1 MEYGTEPGT
10 SEVLFDLLSECIS
23 SSYTY
28 YAGRPHSPLDDTFYD
43 DEYNVVDAPRSPA
56 NNFSNVPLSS
66 LEGNPVKALRL
77 LDLHPGIINEKWA
90 GENFATNDWWPVLRG
105 ETAIMQASKACYE
118 NDDDVGSK
126 ALVTEL
132 LKRGA
137 EVNARS
143 ERGWDALLFAIKF
156 DRTAVV
162 PALLNHGADPNT
174 RSLNLTDLDPALH
187 NDDFGDLDP
196 SEQNRT
202 ALGLAAAKDDLS
214 ICLLLIARAADLYAV
229 DAVDEGLNALE
240 GYGLRDKLTP
250 AVLEQRRAVLKHAYD
265 EGPHPNARWARRGPF
280 VMVLVCYGFQ
290 PTAARRAVLLALNP
304 PLPTDAKIP
313 PIPIGTKEQY
323 RAYLHGLVF
332 SHPGF
337 WKIIASYI

>member
-1 MEYGTEPGT
+1 M
-10 SEVLFDLLSECIS
+10 SEVLFDLLSECNS

-28 YAGRPHSPLDDTFYD
+28 YAGRPNSPLDDTFYD
-43 DEYNVVDAPRSPA
+43 DEYHVVDAPRSPA

-77 LDLHPGIINEKWA
+77 LDLHPGIINEKW
-90 GENFATNDWWPVLRG
+90 GGVDYMFTDSGGFLLRG
-105 ETAIMQASKACYE
+105 ETAIMQASKAPFE
-118 NDDDVGSK
+118 NDDDRGNK

-143 ERGWDALLFAIKF
+143 DRGWDALLFAIKF
-156 DRTAVV
+156 GRTAVV

-187 NDDFGDLDP
+187 NDDFGALDP

-202 ALGLAAAKDDLS
+202 ALGLAAAKGSLP

-229 DAVDEGLNALE
+229 DAVDEGLNAL
-240 GYGLRDKLTP
+240 GRLRSLLQPHSRGLGATP
-250 AVLEQRRAVLKHAYD
+250 SRA
-265 EGPHPNARWARRGPF
+265 
-280 VMVLVCYGFQ
+280 
-290 PTAARRAVLLALNP
+290 
-304 PLPTDAKIP
+304 
-313 PIPIGTKEQY
+313 
-323 RAYLHGLVF
+323 
-332 SHPGF
+332 
-337 WKIIASYI
+337 